1 MRMSVSSLLLRVLLS
16 LSLILNGV
24 SDAAAM
30 HLPDGRAQG
39 HAATAA
45 AQAATESVPPC
56 HQHQSAEP
64 GATDADALPGD
75 GVAREQTEHA
85 TPDCCKSG
93 ACRCDCVHAAHAV
106 PMPSTE
112 GTLAFDRTRSSRPL
126 TLAHAPPALP
136 HLIRPP
142 IG

>member
-1 MRMSVSSLLLRVLLS
+1 MHMSVSSLLLRVLLS
-16 LSLILNGV
+16 LSLILNGM
-24 SDAAAM
+24 SAAAAM
-30 HLPDGRAQG
+30 HLTDGRGNG
-39 HAATAA
+39 HAASAA
-45 AQAATESVPPC
+45 AQPATESVPPC

-64 GATDADALPGD
+64 DAAGVDALPGD
-75 GVAREQTEHA
+75 AVAQEHTEHA

-106 PMPSTE
+106 PMPPTD
-112 GTLAFDRTRSSRPL
+112 GTLAFDHTRSSSPL
-126 TLAHAPPALP
+126 TLAHATPALP